1 MQLSDDASTRDVDG
15 TVSGYVRSGAG
26 IRRGCGQ
33 LTADSESGGARPGPG
48 GDARVGAGRTGG
60 AASADD
66 RRLRTL
72 IAEHGPALFA
82 FALRAT
88 GDRQLAED
96 VVQETLFRA
105 WLHPD
110 AFSAENSAPRGWLM
124 TVARRLLWGHW
135 RSQRR
140 RRAVED
146 RAGAE
151 AARAQPDHF
160 QQVAER
166 DLMARAVARLS
177 PDHRA
182 VLDATVWR
190 QLPVADAA
198 AELGIPVGTV
208 KSRTYY
214 ALRSLRT
221 ILDEMDDSR

>member
-1 MQLSDDASTRDVDG
+1 MQLSDDAPTRDVDG
-15 TVSGYVRSGAG
+15 TVRGHVGSGAG
-26 IRRGCGQ
+26 SRPGCGQ

-48 GDARVGAGRTGG
+48 GDARVGVGCTGG

-140 RRAVED
+140 RLAVED

-151 AARAQPDHF
+151 AVRAQPDHF

-166 DLMARAVARLS
+166 DLMA
-177 PDHRA
+177 
-182 VLDATVWR
+182 
-190 QLPVADAA
+190 
-198 AELGIPVGTV
+198 
-208 KSRTYY
+208 
-214 ALRSLRT
+214 
-221 ILDEMDDSR
+221 

>member
-1 MQLSDDASTRDVDG
+1 MQLNDGKPIQNVDV
-15 TVSGYVRSGAG
+15 TVGGYVRSGAG
-26 IRRGCGQ
+26 GRPGWAR
-33 LTADSESGGARPGPG
+33 LTAGSDSGGARPEPG
-48 GDARVGAGRTGG
+48 RAARDGAGRTGG
-60 AASADD
+60 AAQADD
-66 RRLRTL
+66 RRLRAL

-110 AFSAENSAPRGWLM
+110 ALSAEDSAPRGWLL

-140 RRAVED
+140 RLAVED

-151 AARAQPDHF
+151 AARVQPDHF